1 MCGRFSLATPRD
13 VLIEAFG
20 APEFAFDY
28 RPRYNIAP
36 TQPVA
41 ALVRDDAGARIG
53 PLRWGLIPHWADDP
67 SIGNRMIN
75 ARAETVHRKPSF
87 RSAFRRRRCLILA
100 DGFYEWARLEDGGKA
115 PYRIRRR
122 DERPFAFAG
131 LWERWRPDEEGEP
144 IHSCTIITTDARA
157 DLRDIHPRMPVI
169 LPVDDRRR
177 WLDDDAGIDALRGL
191 LRPYPDDDL
200 EAYRVSTIV
209 NSPRNDGPE
218 CFEPA

>member
-13 VLIEAFG
+13 VLIEEFG
-20 APEFAFDY
+20 APEFTFDY

-41 ALVRDDAGARIG
+41 ALVRDGDGARIG
-53 PLRWGLIPHWADDP
+53 PLRWGLIPHWAEDP

-87 RSAFRRRRCLILA
+87 RAAFRRRRCLILA

-115 PYRIRRR
+115 PYRVHRRG
-122 DERPFAFAG
+122 ERPFAFAG
-131 LWERWRPDEEGEP
+131 LWERWRPGGEDEP
-144 IHSCTIITTDARA
+144 IHSCTIITTDARPE
-157 DLRDIHPRMPVI
+157 LRDIHPRMPVI
-169 LPVDDRRR
+169 LPAEDRER
-177 WLDDDAGIDALRGL
+177 WLHEDAGTDALRRL
-191 LRPYPDDDL
+191 LRPYPGDDL
-200 EAYRVSTIV
+200 EAYRVSRVV